1 MRVGVVI
8 LLVFF
13 GVSIVYAKSNI
24 FAPPPV
30 VVKKPEENIMVNTN
44 NPLQR
49 YRLEAYQLKGIVVTN
64 GWRKAV
70 IVTPDKRTFFVQVG
84 DYLGNRGEK
93 IVDIRPDAIVLKRGD
108 KVIVIP
114 LKKKS
119 SL

>member
-1 MRVGVVI
+1 MKMGIVLSFVFFVVGVA
-8 LLVFF
+8 F
-13 GVSIVYAKSNI
+13 AKNNI

-30 VVKKPEENIMVNTN
+30 VVKKPEENVIVNTN

-70 IVTPDKRTFFVQVG
+70 VVSPDKRTFFVQVG
-84 DYLGNRGEK
+84 DYLGNRGER
-93 IVDIRPDAIVLKRGD
+93 IVDIRPDAIVLKRG
-108 KVIVIP
+108 KETITIA

-119 SL
+119 S